1 MVLALAATQVS
12 AAIAGLPEA
21 PTPGPLPTY
30 WLTVSNDNLGDGVL
44 NRDDFRTG
52 AIAMGASWGQ
62 GRNHWAAAADS
73 SVFTNRFRAGAPQRS
88 DEITATLGY
97 VMESERSNDASFH
110 HLAIIGVGMRFDGD
124 LGGGRLQDVL
134 HKGTGYDEVKLP
146 YDREHAADPLAFVYG
161 RSLFAA
167 HSYPAFTWL
176 VPRGIWGISAAG
188 AAMATAGGEQQ
199 LFAELDGVLI
209 GKQGST
215 WFGARWRW
223 NEGVQA
229 TPSAAVVAEHERG
242 LWLVAGA
249 SNGPFPLPL
258 GGYLTAGVNP
268 RTHDAI
274 GSIGLLVRPH
284 QYRWLGV
291 ERVEHDFGY
300 YSGAVIGF
308 QYRWQPVPLQ
318 DAGPDWLRSWLRH
331 EVMIDY
337 RFGGAPHYGWQDD
350 KLLSDQLLVGH
361 APTLTPPPLF
371 GVVHLMPY
379 VYGAGGIRAERIAV
393 WGPNPRF
400 PEHEATRGVIQM
412 GFGLRVAPIV
422 RSDTAALRSFN
433 HLRVGAGYDRWFPF
447 ANATVANGAD
457 RDRYQQV
464 NWGIGGYLGMVMDW

>member
-1 MVLALAATQVS
+1 MFAGAHAP

-30 WLTVSNDNLGDGVL
+30 WLSVSNDNLGDGVL

-52 AIAMGASWGQ
+52 AISMGASWG
-62 GRNHWAAAADS
+62 HWTAAADS

-97 VMESERSNDASFH
+97 ALESERSGDASFH
-110 HLAIIGVGMRFDGD
+110 NLVIAGGGMRFDGD
-124 LGGGRLQDVL
+124 LGGSRIQEGL
-134 HKGTGYDEVKLP
+134 HRSTGYDDVALP
-146 YDREHAADPLAFVYG
+146 YDHERAADPLAYVYA

-167 HSYPAFTWL
+167 RSSPAFSWL
-176 VPRGIWGISAAG
+176 VPRGIWGLSASG

-199 LFAELDGVLI
+199 VFTELDGVLI
-209 GKQGST
+209 GQQGST

-249 SNGPFPLPL
+249 ANGPFPLPL
-258 GGYLTAGVNP
+258 GGFFTGGVNP
-268 RTHDAI
+268 RTRGAF
-274 GSIGLLVRPH
+274 GSIGMMFRPH
-284 QYRWLGV
+284 QYRGLGE

-308 QYRWQPVPLQ
+308 QFRWQPVPMQ
-318 DAGPDWLRSWLRH
+318 DAGPEWLREWLRH

-350 KLLSDQLLVGH
+350 KLLSDQLLIGH
-361 APTLTPPPLF
+361 APTITPPPLF
-371 GVVHLMPY
+371 GVVRLMPY

-393 WGPNPRF
+393 WGPSPRF
-400 PEHEATRGVIQM
+400 SEHEATRGVFQM

-422 RSDTAALRSFN
+422 HSDLAALRSFN
-433 HLRVGAGYDRWFPF
+433 HLRVGVGYDRWFPF
-447 ANATVANGAD
+447 KNATVENGTD

-464 NWGIGGYLGMVMDW
+464 NWGLGGYVGLVMNW